1 VCRLTS
7 ALLTILVLVTPARA
21 APEARARPEGCSA
34 DATGDPSRELLD
46 HYRWLAADAHVER
59 LDHRI
64 PPPRG
69 AHRVAVASD
78 SFGAW
83 LRGLPVRAPGTPVR
97 SYRGELLRDGGDR
110 RIAAV
115 VELDVGARDLQQ
127 CADSIMRLDA
137 EWRYAAGRGD
147 EIAYPLGHRQQL
159 AWKRWAQGQRPRIGD
174 RDQVSWVERAR
185 ADDSHQALRAYLD
198 VVFTWAG
205 TESLADATRPVTRA
219 ALRAGDFFI
228 VGGHPGHAVLVLD
241 VAEDDRG
248 HRWALIGQG
257 YMPAQDFQVL
267 AHDGDPWFSL
277 DGDTVETPFWPA
289 FSWSTLRR
297 MP

>member
-1 VCRLTS
+1 LLL
-7 ALLTILVLVTPARA
+7 ALVVPARA
-21 APEARARPEGCSA
+21 APEARARPEEC
-34 DATGDPSRELLD
+34 DAEVAGGRCRGLLD
-46 HYRWLAADAHVER
+46 HYRWLTADARVEQ
-59 LDHRI
+59 LHDRI

-97 SYRGELLRDGGDR
+97 SYRGDKLHDGNDP

-115 VELDVGARDLQQ
+115 VELDVGSRDLQQ
-127 CADSIMRLDA
+127 CADSVMRLDA

-147 EIAYPLGHRQQL
+147 QIAYPLGHRQQL

-174 RDQVSWVERAR
+174 GDQVLWIGGAK

-198 VVFTWAG
+198 VVFAWAG
-205 TESLADATRPVTRA
+205 TESLADATPLVTRA
-219 ALRAGDFFI
+219 ELRAGDFFI

-257 YMPAQDFQVL
+257 FMPAQDFQVL

-277 DGDTVETPFWPA
+277 DGDTVETPFWPG
-289 FSWSTLRR
+289 FSWRALRR
-297 MP
+297 LP